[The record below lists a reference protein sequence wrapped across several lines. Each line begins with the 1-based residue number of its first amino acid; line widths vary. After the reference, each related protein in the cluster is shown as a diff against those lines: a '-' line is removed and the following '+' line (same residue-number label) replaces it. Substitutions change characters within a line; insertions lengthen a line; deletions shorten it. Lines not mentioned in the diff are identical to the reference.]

1 MNCGGRHK
9 TEEQMFAS
17 VRLERRSTEQAVIAL
32 AISTAVAALVATT
45 DAARA
50 VEKIV
55 FGLNWIPQAE
65 MCGFFQ
71 ARENG
76 LFSAAGLEVDLVPG
90 GPGMNMAQLVAA
102 AKYDLSMGSAL
113 TTLAMRKES
122 IPGVTLAAML
132 QKSPSTI
139 VSHPGQGISKL
150 EDLKGRPI
158 AISNFGRA
166 YQWAWLKAKFGFD
179 DSQLRPYTY
188 NPAAFVANPALSQQG
203 YITEDAFFLGKAL
216 GAEPVI
222 MLLADR
228 GYPDYATTVFGL
240 EGTITARR
248 EAVTRF
254 VEASARGFAECI
266 NGDAS
271 RAIAAIA
278 AAAAEQPPEFSRFKL
293 AQMKQYELVT
303 GGDAK
308 LLGVGS
314 MTDERWATIFKT
326 MSDLGVYPKDLDYK
340 SAYTLEFTNKGPRAA
355 N

>member
-1 MNCGGRHK
+1 MSTNAK
-9 TEEQMFAS
+9 
-17 VRLERRSTEQAVIAL
+17 LELRRMQRAAIVL
-32 AISTAVAALVATT
+32 GISTAVAALVAPT

-50 VEKIV
+50 AEKIV
-55 FGLNWIPQAE
+55 FGLNWMPQAE
-65 MCGFFQ
+65 MCGFFE
-71 ARENG
+71 ASESG
-76 LFSAAGLEVDLVPG
+76 LYSSAGLEVKLVPG
-90 GPGMNMAQLVAA
+90 GPGMNQAQLVAA
-102 AKYDLSMGSAL
+102 GKYDLSMGSAL

-122 IPGVTLAAML
+122 IPGVTVASML

-150 EDLKGRPI
+150 EDLKGRPV

-179 DSQLRPYTY
+179 DSQLRPFVY
-188 NPAAFVANPALSQQG
+188 NPSAFVANPALSQQG
-203 YITEDAFFLGKAL
+203 YVTEDAFFLGKAL

-240 EGTITARR
+240 AETIAARR
-248 EAVTRF
+248 EAVARF

-266 NGDAS
+266 NGDPS
-271 RAIAAIA
+271 KAIAAIA
-278 AAAAEQPPEFSRFKL
+278 AAAAEQPPELSRFKL
-293 AQMKQYELVT
+293 AQMKRYDLVT
-303 GGDAK
+303 GGDATA
-308 LLGVGS
+308 LGVGA
-314 MTDERWATIFKT
+314 MTDERWAAIFKT
-326 MSDLGVYPKDLDYK
+326 MSDLGIYPKDLDYK